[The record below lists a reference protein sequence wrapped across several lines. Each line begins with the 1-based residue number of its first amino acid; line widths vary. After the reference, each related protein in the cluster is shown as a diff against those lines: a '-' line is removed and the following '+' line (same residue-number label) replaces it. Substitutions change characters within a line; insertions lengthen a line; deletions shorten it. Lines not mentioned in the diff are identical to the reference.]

1 MLGTWLF
8 QVSRDSFEVPD
19 LGKMSSMCTHKMPNR
34 VQLVK
39 DYKPLKF
46 DLTIPSKDLEVTL
59 FEPNVAEIR
68 LLNHSSTGK
77 ELVFGNWTMLV
88 DQGLLITFH

>member
-8 QVSRDSFEVPD
+8 QVSRDSFEVAD
-19 LGKMSSMCTHKMPNR
+19 LGKMNSVCPHKKPNR

-46 DLTIPSKDLEVTL
+46 DLTIPTKDLEVTL
-59 FEPNVAEIR
+59 F
-68 LLNHSSTGK
+68 
-77 ELVFGNWTMLV
+77 
-88 DQGLLITFH
+88 